1 MIDELQVFNYDS
13 RQVRTVIQDGEPWFV
28 AKDVCDILEIK
39 DVSMATQSL
48 DDDEKDTSKI
58 GTPGGMQTMTTI
70 SEPGLYAL
78 VLKSRKPEAKQ
89 FSHWVRHEV
98 LPSIRKTGSYSI
110 RYTSPALPPG
120 AVDGAK
126 TIFETAGLKDNQL
139 SLALDRIYRR
149 HIGYSALEA
158 GKVELIAPTAHQVL
172 TPTNIGKHF
181 GLKAHRVN
189 KILAEAGFQRKIEN
203 GWEALPQGEPY
214 AVMVDVG
221 KWHGDGTPIRQL
233 KWDSSILGAFEDLL
247 SKGK

>member
-1 MIDELQVFNYDS
+1 MTNELQLFSYNS
-13 RQVRTVIQDGEPWFV
+13 QQVRTVVQDGEPWFV

-48 DDDEKDTSKI
+48 DDDEKGTSKI
-58 GTPGGMQTMTTI
+58 GTLGGMQTMTTI

-89 FSHWVRHEV
+89 FSRWVRHEV

-139 SLALDRIYRR
+139 SLALDKIYRR

-158 GKVELIAPTAHQVL
+158 GDVELIAPTAHQVL
-172 TPTNIGKHF
+172 TPTNIGERF
-181 GLKAHRVN
+181 GLKAHCVN
-189 KILAEAGFQRKIEN
+189 KILAEAGFQRKMAN
-203 GWEALPQGEPY
+203 SWEALPLGEPY

-221 KWHGDGTPIRQL
+221 KRQGDGTPVRQL
-233 KWDSSILGAFEDLL
+233 KWDSSILDVFEGLL
-247 SKGK
+247 KEK